1 MRSISLIVGPP
12 FFAFVF
18 TLVSSHAISPLTG
31 LPWVFGAMLLIAAI
45 AFSLP
50 ALRSDEV
57 AAA

>member
-18 TLVSSHAISPLTG
+18 TLVSSRAISPLTG
-31 LPWVFGAMLLIAAI
+31 LPWVFGAMLLLAAI

-50 ALRSDEV
+50 ALRQGEV